1 MKTVNMHEAKTHLSS
16 LVNEE
21 FIIARA
27 GKPVARVIPIT
38 KPRRQMKYGWM
49 TGTVPDD
56 FDRLGEEEI
65 LDMFGLNDN
74 SPDFIPLGD
83 IAGER

>member
-1 MKTVNMHEAKTHLSS
+1 MKIVNMHEAKTHLSS

-56 FDRLGEEEI
+56 FNEYGREEI
-65 LDMFGLNDN
+65 LDMFGLTDDN
-74 SPDFIPLGD
+74 HPETNPATGDSP
-83 IAGER
+83 

>member
-1 MKTVNMHEAKTHLSS
+1 MKIVNMHEAKTHLSS

-38 KPRRQMKYGWM
+38 KPRRQMKNGWM

-56 FDRLGEEEI
+56 FNEYGREEI
-65 LDMFGLNDN
+65 LDMFGLTDDN
-74 SPDFIPLGD
+74 HPETNPATGDSP
-83 IAGER
+83 